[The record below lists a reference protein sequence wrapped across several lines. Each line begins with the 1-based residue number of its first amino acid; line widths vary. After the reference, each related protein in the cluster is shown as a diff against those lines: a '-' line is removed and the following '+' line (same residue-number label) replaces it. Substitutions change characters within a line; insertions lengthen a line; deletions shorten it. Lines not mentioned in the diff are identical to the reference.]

1 MKQKYMPKIR
11 RRCNP
16 STILRENIKNAPT
29 LQKNMRKFILN
40 MKEYI
45 DKSDDGL
52 TAYEI
57 DIHLWLCQYGQQKFI
72 PFFLCKH
79 LLKKIMDNVGLQ
91 FKNHLTISC

>member
-1 MKQKYMPKIR
+1 MNQKMKQKYMPKIR

-57 DIHLWLCQYGQQKFI
+57 DIHLWLCQYVEDYLNFECDEDSDDNGEE
-72 PFFLCKH
+72 
-79 LLKKIMDNVGLQ
+79 IMDP
-91 FKNHLTISC
+91 TYIPD